1 MIIILPSPVI
11 LQYFA
16 EGSVG
21 NEDFVMSVAGD
32 ARDEGE
38 SVLWT
43 RVELSALP
51 EGALVIPIAIKFV
64 NNRNIAKLLVKV
76 KL

>member
-1 MIIILPSPVI
+1 MIIILPLPVI
-11 LQYFA
+11 LPYFS
-16 EGSVG
+16 EGSVS
-21 NEDFVMSVAGD
+21 NEDFLLSVAGD

-38 SVLWT
+38 SVLWS

-51 EGALVIPIAIKFV
+51 EGALVVPITIELV